1 MDTDMTGLWTET
13 LQVGGPANY
22 HQLQRRSKANPRIRF
37 LSGIKPI
44 PNILRKSWEQQS
56 LLVGLL
62 ESNMEYPLFCVGAQ
76 DISNHWAAK
85 MAQRAKGL
93 ATKPNYPRLSS
104 RTYLMEE
111 ET

>member
-22 HQLQRRSKANPRIRF
+22 HELQRRSKANPRIRF

-44 PNILRKSWEQQS
+44 TNILGKSWEQQS

-62 ESNMEYPLFCVGAQ
+62 ESNMECPLFCVGAQ

-85 MAQRAKGL
+85 MAQQAKGL

-104 RTYLMEE
+104 RTYLMKE